1 MEKAATGNS
10 HKIILVSAFE
20 PFNGD
25 DINPTQQILEKL
37 PANIDGCTIAKYLL
51 PVEFIKAP
59 EMLKDEYDRL
69 SPSAVIMLGQ
79 AGRRNAITPETT
91 AVNLMNASIP
101 DNAGFKPVELPIIDN
116 GSETLKS
123 TLPVDAV
130 VGAIN
135 KSGLPAKLSDDAGRY
150 VCNNVFY
157 YMAYHVGNK
166 VPTGFI
172 HVPFIREQVHENLP
186 FMEFEDLYKGIV
198 IAIKT
203 VINEL
208 KQ

>member
-1 MEKAATGNS
+1 MQKEGIGNS

-25 DINPTQQILEKL
+25 DINPTQQILEQL
-37 PANIDGCTIAKYLL
+37 PDNIDDCSIVKVLL
-51 PVEFIKAP
+51 PVEFMKAP

-79 AGRRNAITPETT
+79 AGGRNAITPETT

-116 GSETLKS
+116 GPETLKS
-123 TLPVDAV
+123 TLPADAI

-135 KSGLPAKLSDDAGRY
+135 KSGLTAKLSNDAGRY

-157 YMAYHVGNK
+157 YMAYNVENK

-172 HVPFIREQVHENLP
+172 HVPFIKEQGHENLP
-186 FMEFEDLYKGIV
+186 FMEFENLYKGIV
-198 IAIKT
+198 IAIKA

-208 KQ
+208 NQ